1 MNRNKKMRKK
11 MMAGVA
17 VGMAG
22 IISAMPVCA
31 ATGDSVVTKEET
43 VYVNATADGT
53 QTKITVSDWLKNAGK
68 ADMLEDRSELSGIK
82 NVKGDETF
90 TNSNDKMTWKTDGE
104 DIYYQGTSDKELPVS
119 VKFTYYLDG
128 KETAPEN
135 LKGKSGKLRIKIDYM
150 NRAKR
155 SAVIDGK
162 EEEIYTPFVMV
173 TGMIL
178 PEENF
183 SNVVIDNGKVI
194 SDGQRNMVLGVG
206 MPGLKESLGLDE
218 ESASSL
224 IEEIRIPESLEITAE
239 VKDFSMEPTFTVAFS
254 DILKELKPDD
264 TKDLNSVM
272 SSLEQLEDVALK
284 LVDGSCE
291 ISKGADKLGAGYEEF
306 DEGVGTL
313 KDGIGA
319 LKSGVLELSGGI
331 GSYTQGA
338 DILNEGIQKY
348 MGKNGALNVQ
358 VREYVNGVDQ
368 VAKGAQDYMNGAA
381 ALADGVKNYVAGEEQ
396 IAQGAEQLTTLKEG
410 LNEVKSAIAQ
420 LNAAVDGKGSSSED
434 IYAASQALAQ
444 GTQKL
449 NDSLESMDV
458 LFGQVDSMTAAG
470 KDLTTQAGKMSEA
483 VKKGILAPTENM
495 LGTGNEMMKSLK
507 DISVNLENINGLCQE
522 AVKQAGAELTS
533 GVNQQITAK
542 NMEIQS
548 RNAQIASAKDSAANT
563 NAKISAVVSE
573 LKNEAAKAREAG
585 NEELAASISATA
597 DKLSNVTASVNVDA
611 LENLSPVETLNIHVE
626 LPSVDFSGLRQQ
638 ITDIEKQFSVLQETV
653 DGLEPQLLE
662 MNRQLEA
669 MAEYKESIPD
679 NAMGMLK
686 QNVKILNENMHRLNG
701 AVGIFSQNIGALD
714 KETEKLPEAAAGI
727 DRLQTGL
734 KELSKANPLLV
745 GGADALKGNTPALA
759 QGLQTLL
766 GGTKQLS
773 SGLTTLGN
781 ELSGGSAALS
791 MNSAALRNGASK
803 LISGTDELVFGAG
816 SLKNASMEVKT
827 GIGALQEGALQLK
840 DGTVAFN
847 EDGIKKLQEA
857 AEELLGNVLDRIDA
871 LTSEDCSYDSYA
883 GKVDGMAGS
892 VKFIIE
898 TEGVE

>member
-1 MNRNKKMRKK
+1 MNKNKKMKKK

-17 VGMAG
+17 VSMAG
-22 IISAMPVCA
+22 IMGAMPVCA
-31 ATGDSVVTKEET
+31 SAGNSVVTKEET
-43 VYVNATADGT
+43 VYVNAASDGT
-53 QTKITVSDWLKNAGK
+53 QTKITVSDWLKNAGE
-68 ADMLEDRSELSGIK
+68 ADRLEDKSDLSDIK

-90 TNSNDKMTWKTDGE
+90 TSLNDKMTWETDGK

-135 LKGKSGKLRIKIDYM
+135 LKGKSGKLRIKIDYK

-155 SAVIDGK
+155 SVVIDGK

-173 TGMIL
+173 TGVIL
-178 PEENF
+178 PEEKF

-194 SDGQRNMVLGVG
+194 SDGQRNMVLGIG
-206 MPGLKESLGLDE
+206 MPGLKKSLGLDA

-224 IEEIRIPESLEITAE
+224 IDDISIPESLEITAD
-239 VKDFSMEPTFTVAFS
+239 VTDFSMEPTFTVAFS
-254 DILKELKPDD
+254 DILKDVKPDD
-264 TKDLNSVM
+264 TKDLDSVM
-272 SSLEQLEDVALK
+272 SSLEELEDAALK
-284 LVDGSCE
+284 LVDGSSQL
-291 ISKGADKLGAGYEEF
+291 SKGADKLGASYEEF

-313 KDGIGA
+313 KDGIRV
-319 LKSGVLELSGGI
+319 LKDGVLELSGGI

-338 DILNEGIQKY
+338 DLLNEGIQKY

-358 VREYVNGVDQ
+358 VHEYVNGVDQ
-368 VAKGAQDYMNGAA
+368 VAKGAQDYMNGAV
-381 ALADGVKNYVAGEEQ
+381 ALAEGVKNYVAGEEQ

-410 LNEVKSAIAQ
+410 LDEVKSAIAQ

-449 NDSLESMDV
+449 NDSLESMDA
-458 LFGQVDSMTAAG
+458 LFTQVDSMTAAG
-470 KDLTTQAGKMSEA
+470 KDLMTQAGAMSEA

-522 AVKQAGAELTS
+522 AVKQAGTDLTS
-533 GVNQQITAK
+533 QVNQQIAAK
-542 NMEIQS
+542 NAEIKS
-548 RNAQIASAKDSAANT
+548 RNTQIASAKDLAANT
-563 NAKISAVVSE
+563 NVKISAVVSE

-597 DKLSNVTASVNVDA
+597 DKLSNITASVNVDA
-611 LENLSPVETLNIHVE
+611 LENLSPVETPNIHVE
-626 LPSVDFSGLRQQ
+626 LPPVDFSGLWQQ
-638 ITDIEKQFSVLQETV
+638 ITDIEKQFSNLQTAV
-653 DGLEPQLLE
+653 SGLEPQLLE

-669 MAEYKESIPD
+669 MAAFKDSIPD
-679 NAMGMLK
+679 HAMGALK
-686 QNVKILNENMHRLNG
+686 ENVKILNENMYKLNG

-714 KETEKLPEAAAGI
+714 KETEKLPQAAAGI

-759 QGLQTLL
+759 QGLHTLL
-766 GGTKQLS
+766 GGTKQLG

-781 ELSGGSAALS
+781 ELSSGSATLS
-791 MNSAALRNGASK
+791 MNSATLRNGASK
-803 LISGTDELVFGAG
+803 LVSGTNELVLGAG
-816 SLKNASMEVKT
+816 SLKNASTQVRT
-827 GIGALQEGALQLK
+827 GIGALQDGALQLK
-840 DGTVAFN
+840 DGTVEFN
-847 EDGIKKLQEA
+847 EDGIRKLQEA
-857 AEELLGNVLDRIDA
+857 AEELSGNVLDRINA

-883 GKVDGMAGS
+883 GKADNMAGS

-898 TEGVE
+898 TEGIG